1 MARYGVEVGF
11 GVKAGLMKAT
21 QILFMTLLAISIA
34 GCQKLQDKTS
44 FLYHPVEKMLNAPP
58 PVIRQPVLPELLK
71 PCRGHVLVPALGMKF
86 VPRGGKAPDE
96 QFLREERIS
105 APYRIIRPR
114 ARVTQD
120 HSPARLNVEID
131 EYERVV
137 GLYCG

>member
-1 MARYGVEVGF
+1 
-11 GVKAGLMKAT
+11 
-21 QILFMTLLAISIA
+21 
-34 GCQKLQDKTS
+34 
-44 FLYHPVEKMLNAPP
+44 
-58 PVIRQPVLPELLK
+58 VIRQPVLPELLK

-86 VPRGGKAPDE
+86 VPRGGKAPDGE

-105 APYRIIRPR
+105 APYRIIPPR

-131 EYERVV
+131 AYDRIV